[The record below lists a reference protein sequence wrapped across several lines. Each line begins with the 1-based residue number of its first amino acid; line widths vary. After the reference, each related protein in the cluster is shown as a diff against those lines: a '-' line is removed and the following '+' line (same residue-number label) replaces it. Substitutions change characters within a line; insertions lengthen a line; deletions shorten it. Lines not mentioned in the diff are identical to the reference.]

1 MSNIKTGFSRICI
14 TPPLGILVSGYYEKR
29 EAKEILDDL
38 YVNTVAFDD
47 GKNKAVIINAD
58 IIMLSK
64 DMCDG
69 YRERIAK
76 TCNIPTECIFLTC
89 SHTHTA
95 PMIGP
100 DFASDLCGDKDYEEK
115 MVQAFCDSAK
125 EALANTFESEFSIAN
140 GEAKKISFI
149 RRFRMKD
156 GGVQTN
162 PGVGNE
168 NIDHPL
174 GQANDEVQL
183 LKIEREGTDDLYI
196 VCFGTHPDSVGGE
209 VISTDYPGY
218 VRYYVEK
225 ALDGVKCVFLTGA
238 QGDVNHINPL
248 PTVGDRC
255 GLDYDSFDG
264 VPRGLDHAKHM
275 GRAIAGAVLQICGKT
290 EKINADEVLFDE
302 TVVTI
307 PSNQDNSRIEEAKK
321 IVKLHAEGKDDSLG
335 YSAMELTTVVAEA
348 TRICDLENGPESFD
362 FALTALKIGD
372 VAFAGLPGEP
382 FVEIGRRIAKASPF
396 KSTFV
401 CCLTNGGDSYFP
413 TSGAYDEGGYE
424 ARSSHLKKGGDD
436 ILVEGLSTLLNKIG
450 G

>member
-1 MSNIKTGFSRICI
+1 MNNVKTGFSRICI
-14 TPPLGILVSGYYEKR
+14 TPPLGTLISGYYEKR
-29 EAKEILDDL
+29 EAKKIVDDL

-47 GKNKAVIINAD
+47 GIKKAVVIHAD

-64 DMCDG
+64 EICDG
-69 YRERIAK
+69 FRKRIASY
-76 TCNIPTECIFLTC
+76 CNIPMECIFLTC
-89 SHTHTA
+89 SHTHTG

-125 EALANTFESEFSIAN
+125 EALDNTISSEFSIAS
-140 GEAKKISFI
+140 GEAKNISFI

-162 PGVGNE
+162 PGIDNP
-168 NIDHPL
+168 NIDYAL
-174 GQANDEVQL
+174 GTPNEEVQL
-183 LKIEREGTDDLYI
+183 LKIEREGAEDIYI
-196 VCFGTHPDSVGGE
+196 VCFGTHPDSVGGD
-209 VISTDYPGY
+209 VISADYPGY

-238 QGDVNHINPL
+238 QGDVNHINPA
-248 PTVGDRC
+248 PTVADRC

-264 VPRGLDHAKHM
+264 VPRGIEHAKHM
-275 GRAIAGAVLQICGKT
+275 GRTIAGAVLQICGKT
-290 EKINADEVLFDE
+290 EKVVANEISFDE
-302 TVVTI
+302 TIVTI
-307 PSNQDNSRIEEAKK
+307 PANQDNSRLDEAKR
-321 IVKLHAEGKDDSLG
+321 IVKLHTEGKDDVLP

-348 TRICDLENGPESFD
+348 TRICTLSVGPESYD

-382 FVEIGRRIAKASPF
+382 FVEIGRRIAKESPF
-396 KSTFV
+396 KFTFV

-413 TSGAYDEGGYE
+413 TSSAYDEGGYE
-424 ARSSHLKKGGDD
+424 ARSSYLKKGGDD
-436 ILVEGLSTLLNKIG
+436 ILVKGFISLLKK
-450 G
+450 

>member
-69 YRERIAK
+69 YRERISK

-100 DFASDLCGDKDYEEK
+100 DFASDLCGDKEYEEK

-125 EALANTFESEFSIAN
+125 AALANTFDSEFSIAN
-140 GEAKKISFI
+140 GEAKNISFI

-162 PGVGNE
+162 PGVGNT

-174 GQANDEVQL
+174 GKANDEVQL
-183 LKIEREGTDDLYI
+183 LKIERDKADDLYI

-248 PTVGDRC
+248 PTIADRC

-290 EKINADEVLFDE
+290 EKINADKVLFDE

-335 YSAMELTTVVAEA
+335 HSAMELTTVVAEA

-413 TSGAYDEGGYE
+413 TSSAYDEGGYE

-436 ILVEGLSTLLNKIG
+436 ILVEGLSKLLNKIG